1 MIFLTKES
9 VNFCFVFING
19 FKRFIDRLFRLSMV
33 TSFLFFNHWA
43 NPLNNCNI
51 LNTYNLLSW
60 SNKFLPIKLMK
71 EILIACLLLVV
82 FLGALIAEGKNIY
95 TNGTTIQYV
104 ISSRTQNTC
113 LVYIKKAFKALKWC
127 SSLIKEMSYRFQT
140 TLKSKAIFIYFRI
153 GPMVLLW
160 SITKRN

>member
-1 MIFLTKES
+1 MSKCLIGVLKTFKSKYEWTVDVCTTTAIFHIVMKLLRNPKCIYVCMNKLMTYILYWSYLKHLSVWSLVPYSYLWYFLTKES

-71 EILIACLLLVV
+71 
-82 FLGALIAEGKNIY
+82 
-95 TNGTTIQYV
+95 
-104 ISSRTQNTC
+104 
-113 LVYIKKAFKALKWC
+113 
-127 SSLIKEMSYRFQT
+127 
-140 TLKSKAIFIYFRI
+140 KS
-153 GPMVLLW
+153 
-160 SITKRN
+160 